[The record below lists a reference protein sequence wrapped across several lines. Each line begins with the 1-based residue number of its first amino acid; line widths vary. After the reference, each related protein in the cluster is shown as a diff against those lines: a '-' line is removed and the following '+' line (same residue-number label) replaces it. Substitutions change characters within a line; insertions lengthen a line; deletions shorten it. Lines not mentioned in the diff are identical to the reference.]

1 MGVLLAYKGEPMP
14 RKPKRPCRYQS
25 CPNLTDGVYCE
36 QHKSLVDQTYNKYQR
51 DKDSNKRYGRAWKR
65 IRDRY
70 VSAHPL
76 CERCKADG
84 RIVPVQEVHHILP
97 LNQGGTNVESNLISL
112 CHSCHM
118 KIHGKLKTEV
128 GALC

>member
-1 MGVLLAYKGEPMP
+1 MP